1 MPPARGA
8 QQQAGGR
15 RAEGARS
22 RALSGRLPAAPAAP
36 PGSELRP
43 FVPRSPAGAGGA
55 RRALPRPR
63 VGFAADARHRGQRGA
78 PRAAKI
84 VKFGYADA
92 VRYPKPFLTKSAE
105 KNWTRFLLLQKNKPE
120 TTAGLI
126 YGPDAA
132 SARTAARARPAPPPS
147 RGRYLRAARSLRTG
161 PGGGPPALP
170 RDARGT
176 DPRRTRRAPV
186 PRGRR
191 AFPRRRSSSGGGLP
205 PSRVP
210 AQQKRPRRPPP
221 AVPTLAPA
229 CSNPCASA
237 REQQERRG

>member
-1 MPPARGA
+1 M
-8 QQQAGGR
+8 
-15 RAEGARS
+15 
-22 RALSGRLPAAPAAP
+22 SGRLPADPAAL
-36 PGSELRP
+36 PGAELRP
-43 FVPRSPAGAGGA
+43 LVSRSPAGAGA
-55 RRALPRPR
+55 VRRAPPRPR

-92 VRYPKPFLTKSAE
+92 VLYPKPSLTKRAG
-105 KNWTRFLLLQKNKPE
+105 KNWTRFSLLQKNKPE

-132 SARTAARARPAPPPS
+132 SARTAARTRPAPPPS
-147 RGRYLRAARSLRTG
+147 RSRYLRAARSLRSG

-170 RDARGT
+170 REARGT
-176 DPRRTRRAPV
+176 DQCRTRRAPV

-191 AFPRRRSSSGGGLP
+191 ALPGRRFSTGGGLP
-205 PSRVP
+205 PSRAP
-210 AQQKRPRRPPP
+210 AQQKRPRRPPS

-229 CSNPCASA
+229 CSSPCASA